1 MAVRLDSKRRRLK
14 KGEYEHAD
22 GRYTYRVMI
31 EGKRYLITTY
41 SLQELREKEEKFYSD
56 LEKGIDLDK
65 SKLTINDIADKYL
78 SNKKRTVQITT
89 YHTMTA
95 MYDRYVRDSIG
106 KKHLADLKRSNVK
119 DYYLDLISGNKK
131 ISISTLSRLDT
142 ILKPMVEMAV
152 NDDIILKNPFR
163 GVIGEIRGESHF
175 SNRKIPALTVK
186 QQNAFMDYVFNMDKH
201 IYIRNMIIFLLGTGC
216 RIGETVGLR
225 WSDIDFDR
233 NTVSINHAVGYIRQ
247 NGHYR
252 QIFKSTKSKA
262 GEREIPMLTEVRKA
276 LLNEKRMQEILGLDQ
291 PVIEGYT
298 GFVFLSE
305 RGTIFTRENVATQI
319 KQIIKEY
326 NEEHIDD
333 PLPMFTTHQ
342 LRHTFATML
351 CRNTSDLKAIQKI
364 LGHADISTT
373 LNVYADATEEGVN
386 DSMKA
391 LEGVMFNNG
400 K

>member
-41 SLQELREKEEKFYSD
+41 SLQELREKEEKFYND

-106 KKHLADLKRSNVK
+106 KKRLADLKRSNVK

-175 SNRKIPALTVK
+175 SNRKIPALTAK
-186 QQNAFMDYVFNMDKH
+186 QQNAFMDFVFNMDKH